1 MRARAL
7 LSGAVACAVPI
18 VLAGNALLVL
28 AWGWL
33 PRAIYALPGF
43 PDDSGFT
50 ADQRLS
56 LATTGVDSIQPWDAS
71 GMEGLRA
78 ARLPDGTAAFNAR
91 EITHMHDVRSVMTGL
106 LIAWAVAVVLLA
118 VAWVAT
124 RGRAEARAALH
135 RGLWWGAFAA
145 IGLLGL
151 SALFM
156 LVDFDA
162 FFTAFH
168 GIFFEGDSWR
178 FPSTDTL
185 RLLYPYAF
193 WGIAGGALALLTIGQ
208 ALLLAAL
215 ARARRLSPWTS
226 S

>member
-50 ADQRLS
+50 SGERLA

-71 GMEGLRA
+71 GMDGLRA
-78 ARLPDGTAAFNAR
+78 ALLPDGSAAFNLR
-91 EITHMHDVRSVMTGL
+91 EVTHMDDVRSVMTAL
-106 LIAWAVAVVLLA
+106 LIAWAVAVLLLA
-118 VAWVAT
+118 VAWIAT

-145 IGLLGL
+145 IALLGL

-208 ALLLAAL
+208 ALLLAAV
-215 ARARRLSPWTS
+215 ARERRLSPWTS

>member
-7 LSGAVACAVPI
+7 LSGAVACAVPV

-33 PRAIYALPGF
+33 PRALYALPGF
-43 PDDSGFT
+43 PDDSGLPS
-50 ADQRLS
+50 DQRLS
-56 LATTGVDSIQPWDAS
+56 LARTGVDSIQPWDGS
-71 GMEGLRA
+71 GTAELRG
-78 ARLPDGTAAFNAR
+78 ARLPDGTLAFNDR
-91 EITHMHDVRSVMTGL
+91 EVTHMHDVRLVMTGL
-106 LIAWAVAVVLLA
+106 LIAWAVAVVLLL
-118 VAWVAT
+118 VAWAGT
-124 RGRAEARAALH
+124 RSRAEARAALH

-151 SALFM
+151 SAFFM

-178 FPSTDTL
+178 FPSSDTL

-193 WGIAGGALALLTIGQ
+193 WGIAGGLLALLTIGQ
-208 ALLLAAL
+208 ALALAAI
-215 ARARRLSPWTS
+215 ARERRLSPWTS

>member
-1 MRARAL
+1 MSARAL
-7 LSGAVACAVPI
+7 LSGAVAVAVPI

-33 PRAIYALPGF
+33 PRVIYALPGF
-43 PDDSGFT
+43 PDDSGFSGSE
-50 ADQRLS
+50 RLA

-71 GMEGLRA
+71 GMDELRRA
-78 ARLPDGTAAFNAR
+78 LLPDGSAAFNAR
-91 EITHMHDVRSVMTGL
+91 EISHMHDVRSVMTGL
-106 LIAWAVAVVLLA
+106 LIAWVVAVVLLA
-118 VAWVAT
+118 AAWIAT

-135 RGLWWGAFAA
+135 RGMWWGAFAA

-193 WGIAGGALALLTIGQ
+193 WGIAGTALALLTIGQ
-208 ALLLAAL
+208 ALAL
-215 ARARRLSPWTS
+215 AGLARRRRLSAWTS

>member
-1 MRARAL
+1 
-7 LSGAVACAVPI
+7 
-18 VLAGNALLVL
+18 
-28 AWGWL
+28 
-33 PRAIYALPGF
+33 
-43 PDDSGFT
+43 
-50 ADQRLS
+50 
-56 LATTGVDSIQPWDAS
+56 
-71 GMEGLRA
+71 
-78 ARLPDGTAAFNAR
+78 
-91 EITHMHDVRSVMTGL
+91 MHDVRTVMTGL

-118 VAWVAT
+118 AAWIAT

-162 FFTAFH
+162 FFTSFH

-178 FPSTDTL
+178 FPDTDTL

-193 WGIAGGALALLTIGQ
+193 WGIAGTALALLTIGQ
-208 ALLLAAL
+208 ALLLAAI
-215 ARARRLSPWTS
+215 ARKRRLSAWTS

>member
-1 MRARAL
+1 MSPRAL
-7 LSGAVACAVPI
+7 LSGAVACTVPI

-33 PRAIYALPGF
+33 PRAAYALPGF
-43 PDDSGFT
+43 PDEDGFT
-50 ADQRLS
+50 DGQRLE
-56 LATTGVDSIQPWDAS
+56 LARTGVDAIQPWDA
-71 GMEGLRA
+71 GGPDALRA
-78 ARLPDGTAAFNAR
+78 ARLPDGAAAFNAR
-91 EITHMHDVRSVMTGL
+91 ELSHMHDVRAVMTGL
-106 LIAWAVAVVLLA
+106 LLAWGVAVVVLA
-118 VAWVAT
+118 AAWLAT
-124 RGRAEARAALH
+124 RGRARARAALH

-145 IGLLGL
+145 IALLGL

-156 LVDFDA
+156 LTDFDA

-185 RLLYPYAF
+185 RRIYPDAF
-193 WGIAGGALALLTIGQ
+193 WVAAGGALALLTIGQ
-208 ALLLAAL
+208 ALLLAVL
-215 ARARRLSPWTS
+215 ARKRRLSAWTS